1 MGRRATNTV
10 LLRARV
16 PQEVLHRTE
25 LRIFEDGE
33 RKYGAMSDLITSLL
47 IQWLNTQDSLDNI
60 HDRPYKIQ
68 DSP

>member
-16 PQEVLHRTE
+16 PQEVLARTE
-25 LRIFEDGE
+25 LHIFIDGE
-33 RKYGAMSDLITSLL
+33 RKYGAMSDLITALL
-47 IQWLNTQDSLDNI
+47 VQWLNNI
-60 HDRPYKIQ
+60 DALNKLE

>member
-16 PQEVLHRTE
+16 PKDVLHRTE

-33 RKYGAMSDLITSLL
+33 RKYGAMSDLITALL
-47 IQWLNTQDSLDNI
+47 VQWLNTQEVLDT
-60 HDRPYKIQ
+60 Q
-68 DSP
+68 ESP

>member
-25 LRIFEDGE
+25 LIIFPDGE
-33 RKYGAMSDLITSLL
+33 RKYGGMSDLITQLL
-47 IQWLNTQDSLDNI
+47 TRFLDEQ
-60 HDRPYKIQ
+60 REQP
-68 DSP
+68 